1 MKMGAPDKQV
11 CAPSQD
17 SSGESDSDSDS
28 DCSEDEDR
36 PAGGLIDIN
45 QIILNRN
52 RTTKQH

>member
-17 SSGESDSDSDS
+17 SSGDSDSDSDS